1 MTKAPIGRKPA
12 RKKASKSTPNDK
24 TNPPPSPKITL
35 PDLPPRYVAFIDAYM
50 LDFNGAKAAKAAGF
64 KGHGD
69 TLASTAHRLMRIIE
83 VRAEITRRRHANA
96 EAMDAISKERVMYEL
111 ASVGLSNMGEMSPM
125 FGDGDVAEKMANLTR
140 TQAAAV
146 KEIVVEEFRDG
157 RSDWRTV
164 RRTKFKL
171 HDKGA
176 SLRLLSE
183 MNGWV
188 VDKVD
193 VKHTHTGTILHA
205 MLQEIAEEEDGK
217 PIVDVTPNQIA
228 DKGQAA

>member
-1 MTKAPIGRKPA
+1 VKAAKT
-12 RKKASKSTPNDK
+12 KKAGKPTQSAS
-24 TNPPPSPKITL
+24 NPPKLSHKITL
-35 PDLPPRYVAFIDAYM
+35 PDLPPRAAVFIDNYM
-50 LDFNGAKAAKAAGF
+50 INFNGTQAAIAAGYT
-64 KGHGD
+64 K
-69 TLASTAHRLMRIIE
+69 ASAANAAHRLLRNDD
-83 VRAEITRRRHANA
+83 VRTEISRRRHANA
-96 EAMDAISKERVMYEL
+96 EAMEAISKERVMYEL
-111 ASVGLSNMGEMSPM
+111 ASVGLSNMGEMAPM

-171 HDKGA
+171 HDKGQ

-205 MLQEIAEEEDGK
+205 MLREIAEEEAGK
-217 PIVDVTPNQIA
+217 PIVDVEPVQIE
-228 DKGQAA
+228 DKGKAA

>member
-1 MTKAPIGRKPA
+1 MTKRPKT
-12 RKKASKSTPNDK
+12 KKASNPAQSATNTPKAHPK
-24 TNPPPSPKITL
+24 TLL
-35 PDLPPRYVAFIDAYM
+35 PDLPPRYAAFIDSYM

-64 KGHGD
+64 KGNAD
-69 TLASTAHRLMRIIE
+69 TLASTASRLIRINE
-83 VRAEITRRRHANA
+83 VRAEIIRRRHANA

-111 ASVGLSNMGEMSPM
+111 ASVGLSNMGEMAPM

-193 VKHTHTGTILHA
+193 VKHHHSGTILHA
-205 MLQEIAEEEDGK
+205 IMNEIAMEQDGK
-217 PIVDVTPNQIA
+217 PIVDVTPNKIE
-228 DKGQAA
+228 DKGEAA

>member
-1 MTKAPIGRKPA
+1 MTKRAKT
-12 RKKASKSTPNDK
+12 KKASIPAQSAPNTPK
-24 TNPPPSPKITL
+24 ASPKTLL
-35 PDLPPRYVAFIDAYM
+35 PDLPPRYAAFIDAYM
-50 LDFNGAKAAKAAGF
+50 LNFNGTQAAIAAGYSS
-64 KGHGD
+64 KPA
-69 TLASTAHRLMRIIE
+69 TAASTASEILRNPK
-83 VRAEITRRRHANA
+83 VRAEIIRRRHAMA
-96 EAMDAISKERVMYEL
+96 ENMEGITKERIQYEL
-111 ASVGLSNMGEMSPM
+111 ASVGLASMGDMAPM

-146 KEIVVEEFRDG
+146 KEIVIEEFKDG

-193 VKHTHTGTILHA
+193 VKHHHTGTILHA
-205 MLQEIAEEEDGK
+205 IMNEIAMEQDGK
-217 PIVDVTPNQIA
+217 PIVDVTPNKVE
-228 DKGQAA
+228 DKGEAA